1 MENERW
7 EETEEKKTNNKKS
20 KASILPLKKPKQQT
34 NMEDRYNSKHWI
46 KGTDAERNL
55 GPLVKKVWAPITMKN
70 HKWPPWPLK
79 AIEP

>member
-1 MENERW
+1 
-7 EETEEKKTNNKKS
+7 
-20 KASILPLKKPKQQT
+20 
-34 NMEDRYNSKHWI
+34 MEDRYNSKHWI